1 MTNPEMMKRSGGCGC
16 GCTRMGNY
24 RTGGRDRAPMGCGM
38 TRESRCPEEKSG
50 CARMGAELRKLEF
63 AIVDT
68 ALYLDAYP
76 DCKEALAYYHKLLCE
91 RDALRKRLVEECGPL
106 TIYENVS
113 DEAWDWVNGAW
124 PWQPE
129 AN

>member
-16 GCTRMGNY
+16 GARMENY
-24 RTGGRDRAPMGCGM
+24 RTGGRDRAPSGCGM
-38 TRESRCPEEKSG
+38 SREPRCPKETCG
-50 CARMGAELRKLEF
+50 CGAMGAELRKLEF

-76 DCKEALAYYHKLLCE
+76 DCKEALAYYRKLLAE
-91 RDALRKRLVEECGPL
+91 RDALRSRVVGESGPL

-113 DEAWDWVNGAW
+113 DDTWDWVNGAW